1 MSYNYIT
8 DSHTNAVYKT
18 TSPEGVKLIQR
29 YMNQVGGADW
39 TRRSLEQTVPM
50 KGRVDDLDY
59 IHLGG
64 ASSSTGDQGASLP
77 NSLNIL
83 LQLIHET
90 KDPLSHEVT
99 RKRLIEN
106 IDRLPYG
113 GQTPAQTLSR
123 QLQIL
128 RDVGEIEFIARGVYK
143 TVTKGGEETPPPM
156 IEVHPQIISDIA
168 KEIQVLSGLFGYG
181 TLPEIQKRLSL
192 LHEMMCSNIESL
204 KCLQKQM

>member
-8 DSHTNAVYKT
+8 DLNTNAIYKT
-18 TSPEGVKLIQR
+18 TSREGAELIHR
-29 YMNQVGGADW
+29 YMNQVGG
-39 TRRSLEQTVPM
+39 QTGSG
-50 KGRVDDLDY
+50 K
-59 IHLGG
+59 
-64 ASSSTGDQGASLP
+64 
-77 NSLNIL
+77 NSRTIL
-83 LQLIHET
+83 LQLIHEI

-113 GQTPAQTLSR
+113 GKTPASTLNSE
-123 QLQIL
+123 LCAL

-143 TVTKGGEETPPPM
+143 TMTKGGEETPPPMISDSDSDSDSDSSGEETPPPM

-204 KCLQKQM
+204 KCLQTPM

>member
-8 DSHTNAVYKT
+8 DLNTNAIYKT
-18 TSPEGVKLIQR
+18 TSREGAELIHR
-29 YMNQVGGADW
+29 YMNQVGG
-39 TRRSLEQTVPM
+39 QTGSG
-50 KGRVDDLDY
+50 K
-59 IHLGG
+59 
-64 ASSSTGDQGASLP
+64 
-77 NSLNIL
+77 NSRTIL
-83 LQLIHET
+83 LQLIHEI

-113 GQTPAQTLSR
+113 GKTPASTLNR
-123 QLQIL
+123 ELCAL

-143 TVTKGGEETPPPM
+143 TMTKGGEETPPPMISDSDSDSDSGSGSGSDSDSDSDSDSSGEETPPPM

-204 KCLQKQM
+204 KCLQTPM

>member
-8 DSHTNAVYKT
+8 DSHTNAIYKT
-18 TSPEGVKLIQR
+18 TSPDGVKLIQR
-29 YMNQVGGADW
+29 YMNQVGGADCH
-39 TRRSLEQTVPM
+39 RRSPEQTVPM
-50 KGRVDDLDY
+50 KGLVDDLDY

-64 ASSSTGDQGASLP
+64 GGKKALLT
-77 NSLNIL
+77 NSLTIL
-83 LQLIHET
+83 LQLIHEI

-113 GQTPAQTLSR
+113 GKTPASTLNR
-123 QLQIL
+123 ELCAL

-168 KEIQVLSGLFGYG
+168 NEIQVLSGLFGYG

-204 KCLQKQM
+204 KCLQTPM

>member
-8 DSHTNAVYKT
+8 DLNTNAIYKT
-18 TSPEGVKLIQR
+18 TSREGAELIHR
-29 YMNQVGGADW
+29 YMNQVGG
-39 TRRSLEQTVPM
+39 QT
-50 KGRVDDLDY
+50 GS
-59 IHLGG
+59 G
-64 ASSSTGDQGASLP
+64 T
-77 NSLNIL
+77 NSLTIL
-83 LQLIHET
+83 LQLIHEI

-113 GQTPAQTLSR
+113 GKTPASTLNR
-123 QLQIL
+123 ELCAL

-168 KEIQVLSGLFGYG
+168 NEIQVLSGLFGYG

-204 KCLQKQM
+204 KCLQTPM